1 MMSEDTI
8 GAIASGVGGAVSV
21 IRISGPDAER
31 LCSPLWRSVSGHRVP
46 ELPPRM
52 LTLGA
57 FGNDGEC
64 IDPSCLAVRMPG
76 PNSFTGEN
84 VVEFHCHGGALC
96 TRSVLAAVLKAGV
109 RLAEPGEFSKRA
121 FLNGK
126 IDLVQAEAIA
136 DMISAGSDAALKI
149 AGNQLRGM
157 LGSQLRQ
164 QQNELQELLAEVES
178 RLDFPEEQ
186 LDWIPEEEM
195 RSRLETLLEQVRRLA
210 ETRACG
216 EVLRDGVSLVI
227 AGPPNAGKS
236 TLLNRMLGRERA
248 IVSEIPGTTRDT
260 IEAMVQ
266 IHGIPFRLVDTA
278 GIRDDASDAIENA
291 GMERTR
297 DSVESA
303 QLVLWLMDGT
313 RPLEEQAMPADW
325 KLSGTLLQVVNKA
338 DLEGGAGASS
348 KGMQGQGGSAIML
361 ISALTGAG
369 IEELYSAMTEAVL
382 SGDAENTEIAVAS
395 RHAELL
401 QRSAAE
407 ISSALPALESGEWEL
422 LAYHLREA
430 LRELRG
436 ITGEVV
442 SFDVLDTIF
451 SRFCIGK

>member
-31 LCSPLWRSVSGHRVP
+31 LCSPLWRSVAGHRIP
-46 ELPPRM
+46 ELPPRV

-136 DMISAGSDAALKI
+136 DMITAGSDAALKI

-195 RSRLETLLEQVRRLA
+195 RSRLEGVLAQVRRLA
-210 ETRACG
+210 DTRACG
-216 EVLRDGVSLVI
+216 EVLREGVSLVI

-303 QLVLWLMDGT
+303 QLVLWLMDAT
-313 RPLEEQAMPADW
+313 RPLEEQAMPSDW
-325 KLSGTLLQVVNKA
+325 KLSGTLLQVLNKA
-338 DLEGGAGASS
+338 DLESGTSQEMGA
-348 KGMQGQGGSAIML
+348 QGGPTWML

-401 QRSAAE
+401 QRGAE
-407 ISSALPALESGEWEL
+407 ELASALPALESGEWEL